1 MPRLV
6 LATRGSQLAL
16 AQAGRV
22 AAALCGFEPGLT
34 VELKVIKTTG
44 DKILDVPLAKIG
56 GKGLF
61 VKEIEDTLL
70 SGGADF
76 AVHSMKDMP
85 SELPAGLVVAAVSER
100 EDPRDVLVSP
110 QGLSLDQLLAG
121 GVVGTS
127 SLRRKAQL
135 LARRPDLKTVDLR
148 GNVDTRLRKMDDQSL
163 AGVILA
169 AAGLNRLG
177 INDVPRQLIPETV
190 MLPAVGQGALGL
202 EARAD
207 DDAVL
212 ERLAR
217 LNHPDTAAAA
227 VTERAF
233 LARLEGGCQVPIAGH
248 ARVEKGI
255 VVFKGLVASL
265 DGQTV
270 ARGEGLSSPEEA
282 AVMGRQVAEDVLGRG
297 GREIL
302 AQVYGETSA

>member
-16 AQAGRV
+16 AQAGWV
-22 AAALCGFEPGLT
+22 ASTLRELEPGLA

-44 DKILDVPLAKIG
+44 DKILDVPLAKVG

-61 VKEIEDTLL
+61 VKEIEDALL
-70 SGGADF
+70 SGEADL

-85 SELPAGLVVAAVSER
+85 AELPAGLVIAAVSAR
-100 EDPRDVLVSP
+100 EDPRDALVSP
-110 QGLSLDQLLAG
+110 QGLTLDQLPAG

-135 LARRPDLKTVDLR
+135 LARRPDLAIVDLR
-148 GNVDTRLRKMDDQSL
+148 GNVETRLRKMDEQGL

-177 INDVPRQLIPETV
+177 VSDAPRQLIPESV

-202 EARAD
+202 EARAG
-207 DDAVL
+207 DAQTL
-212 ERLAR
+212 ARLAR
-217 LNHPDTAAAA
+217 LNHPATAAAVA
-227 VTERAF
+227 AERAF

-265 DGQTV
+265 DGKTA

-282 AVMGRQVAEDVLGRG
+282 AVMGRQVAEDVLDRG

-302 AQVYGETSA
+302 AQVYGEAPA